1 MNYNITVNP
10 DKFIVATAVESNGNI
25 LTAKLFNSPVIKN
38 DFDEIL
44 KDWYQNQ
51 NAADTFS
58 KILKVRYASIGKYK
72 VDLWES
78 KLVDSDL
85 PELLQKEISEFVSRA
100 CKIGD
105 NEIAPESFLK
115 FLENLEE
122 NPSRKTIDNLYSF
135 IGHNDIEIDKDGY
148 VICYKVIS
156 EDWMDSYSGTIN
168 NSIGSVIKM
177 PRNQID
183 DDDNRTCSKGLH
195 AASLRY
201 LRSSG
206 YGQSSDGKWRLVKL
220 RVNPRNFVSVP
231 VDYNGSKARV
241 CEYKVIEEC
250 DKSLLR

>member
-1 MNYNITVNP
+1 MNYNVTVNP
-10 DKFIVATAVESNGNI
+10 DKFIVATAVENNGNI

-38 DFDEIL
+38 DFNEIL
-44 KDWYQNQ
+44 RDWYQNQ
-51 NAADTFS
+51 NAPRTFL
-58 KILKVRYASIGKYK
+58 KISEVRYAYIGKYK
-72 VDLWES
+72 VDILAG
-78 KLVDSDL
+78 KLCDSGL
-85 PELLQKEISEFVSRA
+85 PELLQKEISEFVNRA
-100 CKIGD
+100 CRIGG

-122 NPSRKTIDNLYSF
+122 NPSRKTINNLHSF
-135 IGHNDIEIDKDGY
+135 IGYNDIEIDKDGY
-148 VICYKVIS
+148 VICYKVIRK
-156 EDWMDSYSGTIN
+156 DWMDSYSGTIN

-220 RVNPRNFVSVP
+220 RVNPRDFVSVP
-231 VDYNGSKARV
+231 VDYDGSKARV
-241 CEYKVIEEC
+241 CEYKVLEEC
-250 DKSLLR
+250 DKSLLL

>member
-1 MNYNITVNP
+1 MNYNVTVNP
-10 DKFIVATAVESNGNI
+10 DKFIVATAVENNGNI

-44 KDWYQNQ
+44 RDWYQNQ
-51 NAADTFS
+51 NAARTFL
-58 KILKVRYASIGKYK
+58 KISEVRYVYIGKYK
-72 VDLWES
+72 VDILVG
-78 KLVDSDL
+78 KLCDSDL
-85 PELLQKEISEFVSRA
+85 PELVKKEISEFVSRA
-100 CKIGD
+100 CRIGD

-122 NPSRKTIDNLYSF
+122 NPSRKTINNLYSF

-148 VICYKVIS
+148 VICYKVIR
-156 EDWMDSYSGTIN
+156 EDWTDSYTGTIN
-168 NSIGSVIKM
+168 NSIGSLIKM

-206 YGQSSDGKWRLVKL
+206 YGQSPDGKWRLVKL

-231 VDYNGSKARV
+231 IDYDGSKARV
-241 CEYKVIEEC
+241 CEYEVIEEC
-250 DKSLLR
+250 DKSLLL